1 MSTMQKIKTRKK
13 IIHADREK
21 NNEQIST
28 SKDNKFSRW
37 AKDNNSSSTISN
49 NSLKHPGSKPETEE
63 TISTVNVI
71 PAPND
76 DNKNMKDSTCNIM
89 SEKNKNNLR
98 HASRRIFQHV
108 CSCHKIRKDPCAYLS
123 LSLGGMLCH
132 ANLLHFLERLSAT

>member
-28 SKDNKFSRW
+28 SKDNNFSRW

-63 TISTVNVI
+63 TISTVNVT
-71 PAPND
+71 PDPD
-76 DNKNMKDSTCNIM
+76 DNNKNMKDSTCNIM
-89 SEKNKNNLR
+89 SEKNKSNIR
-98 HASRRIFQHV
+98 HASSWQH
-108 CSCHKIRKDPCAYLS
+108 PQ
-123 LSLGGMLCH
+123 
-132 ANLLHFLERLSAT
+132 SASR